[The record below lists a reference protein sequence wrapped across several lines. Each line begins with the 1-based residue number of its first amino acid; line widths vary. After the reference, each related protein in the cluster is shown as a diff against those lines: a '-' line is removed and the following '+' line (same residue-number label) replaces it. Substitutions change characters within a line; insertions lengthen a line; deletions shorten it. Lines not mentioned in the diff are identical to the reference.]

1 MGVHRVA
8 PAMAHKGRYGGRTG
22 GVNDRKERAP
32 RLTGPDPPAY
42 PPSPMTKRLSH
53 LDAAGRVR
61 MVDVSAKKATV
72 REAVARGHV
81 SMHRDTMDLLISERA
96 PKGNVLA
103 AAHLAAVM
111 AAKRTS
117 EVIPLAHPV
126 PLDAVDVVFELDPTG
141 PGVRIE
147 VRTRTTARTGVE
159 MEALHAVAA
168 AALTLYDMLKAVDRG
183 MVIGEIALWEKS
195 GGRSGTYRRGEPVGR
210 APEKRAVPKRATA
223 KRVIAGGTA
232 RARKRGA

>member
-1 MGVHRVA
+1 M
-8 PAMAHKGRYGGRTG
+8 
-22 GVNDRKERAP
+22 N
-32 RLTGPDPPAY
+32 
-42 PPSPMTKRLSH
+42 KRLSH
-53 LDAAGRVR
+53 LDAQGRVR

-81 SMHRDTMDLLISERA
+81 SMHGDTLDLLTRDQA

-126 PLDAVDVVFELDPTG
+126 PLEAVDVTFDLDPTG

-183 MVIGEIALWEKS
+183 MVIGEIALWEKT
-195 GGRSGTYRRGEPVGR
+195 GGRSGAYRRAEPVT
-210 APEKRAVPKRATA
+210 RATPRA
-223 KRVIAGGTA
+223 AA
-232 RARKRGA
+232 RAATRPATTRRKRGA